1 MEILNSLIR
10 ENNISF
16 LRISIVD
23 ILGEK
28 RSIEFPASAL
38 KDIYNN
44 LVKCDGSSLCG
55 IGTADNSDRVFVSMK
70 ILIISFLIIHWKY
83 LAFCKKKMKKQQFL
97 IHVKY

>member
-44 LVKCDGSSLCG
+44 LVKCDG
-55 IGTADNSDRVFVSMK
+55 
-70 ILIISFLIIHWKY
+70 
-83 LAFCKKKMKKQQFL
+83 
-97 IHVKY
+97 